1 MSQNHYVTK
10 TKRRQRS
17 GKRMNPAKATM
28 AALRKRAEAEAK
40 KESK

>member
-1 MSQNHYVTK
+1 MAQNHYVTK

-17 GKRMNPAKATM
+17 GKRMNPAPATM
-28 AALRKRAEAEAK
+28 AALRKRAAAEAK